1 MATPTVTVGKR
12 PVTWMHLVT
21 FAIVT
26 GVCTVLA
33 IFAVIAAPVPPAP
46 GVSGLYI
53 AAAVYVPVALWF
65 GMWGAL
71 AGYVSC
77 VLLGINTGMPILF
90 VLWWSVADFFEGLVP
105 LALFRLFNVDLDFKF
120 QHRGTANTILLLL
133 VVDLVVAALCTAS
146 PAVAGALGQVTLFG
160 QKFGLLYLLSF
171 LVAAGLMVATIV
183 VTKSRAWT
191 FYVLFGVLLCSII
204 AGLVGASVVALAEMS
219 GGTTLALA
227 IVGVAIV
234 VVTTALAVIAQ
245 NNPKLNLALY
255 IVILAAIVVGVVMAI
270 ATAGGNPAYGIV
282 FFGWGFGDI
291 VVLATIGSMLMT
303 ILTPFIKRTQVYI
316 KGWIS

>member
-1 MATPTVTVGKR
+1 MATPTVGVQKR

-77 VLLGINTGMPILF
+77 VLLGINTGMPLAF
-90 VLWWSVADFFEGLVP
+90 VLWWSVADFFEGIVP
-105 LALFRLFNVDLDFKF
+105 LAAFRLFNVDLDFEF
-120 QHRGTANTILLLL
+120 EHRGMANIILLLL
-133 VVDLVVAALCTAS
+133 VVDLIVAALCTANQ
-146 PAVAGALGQVTLFG
+146 AVAFMLGKVTLFG
-160 QKFGLLYLLSF
+160 LEFGLLYLLSF
-171 LVAAGLMVATIV
+171 ILAALLMIATIV
-183 VTKSRAWT
+183 ITKSRAWT
-191 FYVLFGVLLCSII
+191 FYVVFGVLLCSIV
-204 AGLVGASVVALAEMS
+204 AGIVGASVVAMAEM
-219 GGTTLALA
+219 GAGTAMLLA

-234 VVTTALAVIAQ
+234 VVTTVLAVLAQ
-245 NNPKLNLALY
+245 NNPRLNPLFYL
-255 IVILAAIVVGVVMAI
+255 VILACIVAAVVLAIV
-270 ATAGGNPAYGIV
+270 TAGRNPAYGLV
-282 FFGWGFGDI
+282 FFGWAFGDVI
-291 VVLATIGSMLMT
+291 VLATIGAMLMT
-303 ILTPFIKRTQVYI
+303 ILTPFIRRTQVYI

>member
-1 MATPTVTVGKR
+1 MATPSVGVQKR

-46 GVSGLYI
+46 GVSGLYV

-65 GMWGAL
+65 GTWGAL

-77 VLLGINTGMPILF
+77 VLLGINTGMPLLF

-105 LALFRLFNVDLDFKF
+105 LAAFRLFNIDLDFEIER
-120 QHRGTANTILLLL
+120 RGTANIILLLL
-133 VVDLVVAALCTAS
+133 VIDLIVAALCTANQ
-146 PAVAGALGQVTLFG
+146 AVAFLLGEVTLFG
-160 QKFGLLYLLSF
+160 LKFGLLYLLSF
-171 LVAAGLMVATIV
+171 LLAALLMIATIV
-183 VTKSRAWT
+183 ITKSRAWT
-191 FYVLFGVLLCSII
+191 FYVVFGVLLCSIV
-204 AGLVGASVVALAEMS
+204 AGLVGASVVALADMS
-219 GGTTLALA
+219 GGTTLTLA
-227 IVGVAIV
+227 IVGLAIV
-234 VVTTALAVIAQ
+234 VVTTVLAVAAQ
-245 NNPKLNLALY
+245 NNPKLNPLFYA
-255 IVILAAIVVGVVMAI
+255 VILGSIILAVIMALV
-270 ATAGGNPAYGIV
+270 TAGSNPAYGLV

-291 VVLATIGSMLMT
+291 IVLATIGAMLMT
-303 ILTPFIKRTQVYI
+303 ILTPFIRRTQVYI

>member
-77 VLLGINTGMPILF
+77 VLLGINTGMPLLF

-105 LALFRLFNVDLDFKF
+105 LALFRLFDVDLDFKF
-120 QHRGTANTILLLL
+120 EHRGTANIILLLL
-133 VVDLVVAALCTAS
+133 VVDLIVAALCTAS
-146 PAVAGALGQVTLFG
+146 PAVAGALGQATLFG

-171 LVAAGLMVATIV
+171 LVAAGLMIATIV
-183 VTKSRAWT
+183 VTRSRAWT

-204 AGLVGASVVALAEMS
+204 AGLVGASVVALGEMS
-219 GGTTLALA
+219 GGTTLTLA

-234 VVTTALAVIAQ
+234 VVTTALAVVAQ
-245 NNPKLNLALY
+245 NNPKLNLLLY
-255 IVILAAIVVGVVMAI
+255 IVILAAIVAGVIMAI
-270 ATAGGNPAYGIV
+270 ATAGSNPAYGVV

-291 VVLATIGSMLMT
+291 VVLATIGAMLMT